1 MTTSI
6 PTNQILYNTKL
17 YQQENAYLNSTDPKV
32 YLTRYLNTLLRSVAR
47 SSSNYS
53 NKIIGCDTFFVD
65 LINTS
70 IFKVVIS
77 PGQVIIDSTLVEF
90 KTPTFLDI
98 DLSSYSDYDEVLV
111 ICAYQYLEN
120 QNKAKLQII
129 LRNSITDAV
138 TSNSPLLTS
147 LPYLIV
153 GRFKIIRNNNV
164 IIKIEHPYGQWLKSF
179 YSDFLKSISYLAVA
193 VNNIVFEKLIPNI
206 HLYESF
212 LIDGRVV
219 QLNLP
224 VYLDMDTIDT
234 GNLSK
239 NILFHYLQKTQPRYF
254 ISDTFTRQYSKR
266 DRNLTYKAEMFTDDK
281 YNHSI

>member
-1 MTTSI
+1 MTTII
-6 PTNQILYNTKL
+6 PTNQIIYNTKL
-17 YQQENAYLNSTDPKV
+17 YQQENNYLNSTDPKI
-32 YLTRYLNTLLRSVAR
+32 YLTRYLNTLLRSITR
-47 SSSNYS
+47 SSSGYS

-77 PGQVIIDSTLVEF
+77 PGLVIIDSTLVEL
-90 KTPTFLDI
+90 KSPTFLDI
-98 DLSSYSDYDEVLV
+98 DLSPYSNYDEVLV

-129 LRNSITDAV
+129 LRNSTTDEM
-138 TSNSPLLTS
+138 TSNAPILTS

-153 GRFKIIRNNNV
+153 GRFKVIRSAGN

-193 VNNIVFEKLIPNI
+193 VNNIIFEKLTPNI
-206 HLYESF
+206 HLYNSF
-212 LIDGRVV
+212 LLDNKTV

-224 VYLDMDTIDT
+224 VYLDMDI

-239 NILFHYLQKTQPRYF
+239 NILSHYLQKSQPRYF
-254 ISDTFTRQYSKR
+254 LPDTFTRQYSRR